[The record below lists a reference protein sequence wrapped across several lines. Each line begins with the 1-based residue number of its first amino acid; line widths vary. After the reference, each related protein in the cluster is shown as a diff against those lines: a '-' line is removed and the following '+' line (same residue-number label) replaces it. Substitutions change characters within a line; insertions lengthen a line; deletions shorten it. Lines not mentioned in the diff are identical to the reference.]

1 MFGKRVRGIRTWL
14 GDVKRG
20 QSLVEVA
27 IAFPVLLIILAGIL
41 DLGRAYMTLV
51 ALNDAAAEGST
62 YAAQRPSDSLGITE
76 WAMASSSALVPLN
89 ADNSSVSVEHAEPA
103 LPGTP
108 ITVTIE
114 YEYQILTPIVN
125 ALVPDGTLIMRVS
138 DVRMVM
144 GN

>member
-51 ALNDAAAEGST
+51 ALNDAAAEGAT
-62 YAAQRPSDSLGITE
+62 YAARSPTDRTGIEE
-76 WAMASSSALVPLN
+76 WAMASSSALIPLN
-89 ADNSSVSVEHAEPA
+89 ADNSTITVDYVSPSSGQPV
-103 LPGTP
+103 
-108 ITVTIE
+108 TVTIE
-114 YEYQILTPIVN
+114 YEYQLLTPIVS
-125 ALVPDGTLIMRVS
+125 ALVPDGTLRMTVR
-138 DVRMVM
+138 DVRMII
-144 GN
+144 GH